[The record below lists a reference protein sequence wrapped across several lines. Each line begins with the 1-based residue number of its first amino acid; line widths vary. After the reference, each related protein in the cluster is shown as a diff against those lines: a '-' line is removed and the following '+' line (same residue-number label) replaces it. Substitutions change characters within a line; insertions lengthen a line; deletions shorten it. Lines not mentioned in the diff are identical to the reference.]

1 MTLNKEEI
9 QLLLDDGWEIAN
21 ESPLE
26 FVLYAQFAGGIHKLY
41 TEDAQREMIEQIK
54 NSKEFDRIMKESLK
68 KYKPTINNPLRT
80 HLFSLE
86 DDVELTTFVN
96 SVELPNSEKLV
107 VEFMDEEDGRIL
119 KKLNTKRDIKIST
132 LSNTGEKV
140 HNFHCK
146 LKNPKCY
153 PKKLSHA
160 ESVVAVFVI
169 EYEVADI
176 IVTL

>member
-9 QLLLDDGWEIAN
+9 QLLLDDGWEIVN

-54 NSKEFDRIMKESLK
+54 KSKEFDRIMKESLK

-80 HLFSLE
+80 HLFSLD
-86 DDVELTTFVN
+86 DDVELTTFVK
-96 SVELPNSEKLV
+96 SVEFPNSEKMIM
-107 VEFMDEEDGRIL
+107 EFMDDENGSIL
-119 KKLNTKRDIKIST
+119 KNLNTKRDIKIST
-132 LSNTGEKV
+132 LSNTGEIV

-153 PKKLSHA
+153 PKKLGHS
-160 ESVVAVFVI
+160 EVGVAVFVI
-169 EYEVADI
+169 EYEVTDN